1 MVTNRRRRLGLF
13 TITLPLYVNMIAS
26 FEGKT
31 ETGMSTLLWLVSK
44 EYSQH
49 GH

>member
-31 ETGMSTLLWLVSK
+31 ETGI
-44 EYSQH
+44 EYAFMAS
-49 GH
+49 